1 MTALHPLADLVA
13 RAARGMPPPLDGDID
28 VFPSPPGPVD
38 AVLAFTG
45 HHVVAADVDPAWVR
59 ARLPVGDF
67 LAPMSP
73 RFLDELSGLTGA
85 QPGSL
90 DVVLAA
96 QGRRGEPGLELTPLD
111 AGTAHPRVER
121 AERYRTDVRAF
132 ATRGEEGV
140 LVLGRGLAG
149 RWEAAFEVD
158 EQHRG
163 RGLGRALVAAAR
175 SLVADDELVFMQ
187 TAPGNVAS
195 LHAILAG
202 GFEPIGG
209 EVLFLRRD

>member
-1 MTALHPLADLVA
+1 MSSRPTST
-13 RAARGMPPPLDGDID
+13 RRGCARG
-28 VFPSPPGPVD
+28 
-38 AVLAFTG
+38 
-45 HHVVAADVDPAWVR
+45 
-59 ARLPVGDF
+59 LPVGDF

-73 RFLDELSGLTGA
+73 RFLDELSELISA
-85 QPGSL
+85 PPGSL

-96 QGRRGEPGLELTPLD
+96 PGRRGEPELELTLLD
-111 AGTAHPRVER
+111 GGTSHPRVER

-158 EQHRG
+158 ERHRG

-175 SLVADDELVFMQ
+175 NLVPADELVFMQ

-202 GFEPIGG
+202 GFAPIGG
-209 EVLFLRRD
+209 EVLFLRRG